1 MQQDGMRKKHV
12 GKYIR
17 GCILALGLDYV
28 HYFIKI
34 KDAVNGSMMMVY
46 YQPEVMTKLI
56 LCS

>member
-1 MQQDGMRKKHV
+1 MRKKHV
-12 GKYIR
+12 GKYIS

-46 YQPEVMTKLI
+46 YQPEVMIKLI
-56 LCS
+56 LCT